1 MWNSSHHLSSA
12 SLSMQTV
19 GASAAVAGE
28 RKVVIADNVCCGRC
42 CASSCLMG
50 VTHHASGALH
60 IMPQGRYTSCFRQY
74 ISCLKGVTHRA
85 SGALH
90 TMPQGRYTS
99 CLRGVTHHARLR
111 GVTHHA
117 SGTLHR
123 TSLGKLAYRLQSC
136 RSVLRLH
143 NADAVFQQPQVCSS
157 MTVGGS

>member
-1 MWNSSHHLSSA
+1 MPHHA
-12 SLSMQTV
+12 SWALHIMPQ
-19 GASAAVAGE
+19 GHY
-28 RKVVIADNVCCGRC
+28 I
-42 CASSCLMG
+42 SCLKGVTHHVSGSTYHASRALHIVPQGRYTPCLKG

-60 IMPQGRYTSCFRQY
+60 IMPQGRYTSCP
-74 ISCLKGVTHRA
+74 A
-85 SGALH
+85 
-90 TMPQGRYTS
+90 QGRYTS
-99 CLRGVTHHARLR
+99 CLR